1 MANDESN
8 EFPNARPFQF
18 VPLGAH
24 EDGTDYS
31 SAVVATLPAGASK
44 MMIQT
49 VSQNIRVTLDGT
61 TPDATTGFQITASR
75 DPIIFPLSKN
85 TTVTIIE
92 EAATADVQIQFGY

>member
-1 MANDESN
+1 MANTASN
-8 EFPNARPFQF
+8 EFPNARPFAF

-24 EDGTDYS
+24 QDGTDYS
-31 SAVVATLPAGASK
+31 SAAGVTIPAGASK

-49 VSQNIRVTLDGT
+49 IDQNIRITLDGT
-61 TPDATTGFQITASR
+61 TPTTTKGFQITASR
-75 DPIIFPLSKN
+75 DPMIFPLSKN